1 MRYEL
6 SLIRFDTTLFECR
19 YVSAVHH
26 CPVSLRAQSFLHNTH
41 LYFVFQV
48 NEKEL
53 DINIGSKTVHLRA
66 SDKAEARAWMSNIT
80 QWMLHSA

>member
-1 MRYEL
+1 M
-6 SLIRFDTTLFECR
+6 FLFR
-19 YVSAVHH
+19 
-26 CPVSLRAQSFLHNTH
+26 T
-41 LYFVFQV
+41 QV

-66 SDKAEARAWMSNIT
+66 TDKAEARAWQSNIT

>member
-1 MRYEL
+1 MF
-6 SLIRFDTTLFECR
+6 IFQT
-19 YVSAVHH
+19 
-26 CPVSLRAQSFLHNTH
+26 
-41 LYFVFQV
+41 QV

-66 SDKAEARAWMSNIT
+66 TDKAEARAWQSSIT